1 MLFSCVVGEDS
12 WESLELQG
20 DQTSQ
25 SERKSTLNINW
36 KDWCW
41 SWNFNTLNTWW
52 EELTLCKRPWCW
64 ERLKAGEVDNRGWD
78 GWMASTTQWTWVW
91 VNSGSWWSQGGLACC
106 DSWGHKESDMTERLY
121 WTILI
126 DSFFFSS
133 FSFISCSVVV
143 VDLIGTIKSN

>member
-64 ERLKAGEVDNRGWD
+64 ERLKAREVDDSGWNIL
-78 GWMASTTQWTWVW
+78 MASPAQWTWVW
-91 VNSGSWWSQGGLACC
+91 ASSRSWWWTRKPGMLQSMGLQRVRHDWATELNLKLEQKVAQIFKLAENNLNRYF
-106 DSWGHKESDMTERLY
+106 KESIE
-121 WTILI
+121 IH
-126 DSFFFSS
+126 
-133 FSFISCSVVV
+133 
-143 VDLIGTIKSN
+143 